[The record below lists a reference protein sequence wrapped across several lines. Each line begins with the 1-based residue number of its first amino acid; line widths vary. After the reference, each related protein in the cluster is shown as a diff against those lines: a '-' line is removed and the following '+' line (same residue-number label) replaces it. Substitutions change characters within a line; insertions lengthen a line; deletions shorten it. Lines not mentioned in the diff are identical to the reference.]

1 MKYLILVFTWTLCCE
16 SAAARYV
23 WTDKPALLVSTNDI
37 EDGDTLELA
46 CTLPI
51 DYRGGECRLYRGD
64 SRVPFR
70 VLTASDYVCVFRLT
84 SSVLL
89 GPAPVGS
96 QLSLRCDYRLQEYT
110 SVSSDGVAVV
120 VWGSGPAPRLSAGPG
135 LLSPEDVAEVRCRPP
150 VRPVYECEF
159 YRDEWRIAEGACRRN
174 LTGAQLAVWEKP
186 ATWLPVNLT
195 CRYRARRDL
204 QFRSRASDAVL
215 LFVVGK
221 MFWESHP
228 VDFGAFSAHS
238 LLIFGTSLLPFLDQF
253 LMTLGKLTAS
263 SRFVGHFLDTFG
275 HSASLPVYFRTFP
288 GVHFGS
294 GNNICH
300 IHDRK
305 IYLLQHLPPKELS

>member
-215 LFVVGK
+215 LFVV
-221 MFWESHP
+221 
-228 VDFGAFSAHS
+228 
-238 LLIFGTSLLPFLDQF
+238 DQF

-263 SRFVGHFLDTFG
+263 SRFKDLSSATPATERIKLIVLPRRISGSVRSILPALGGPGSAVPLPRPPLHF
-275 HSASLPVYFRTFP
+275 Y
-288 GVHFGS
+288 
-294 GNNICH
+294 
-300 IHDRK
+300 
-305 IYLLQHLPPKELS
+305 